1 MKNTLTIAVL
11 GLVVLFTASVAKA
24 DTVTFKIDTAY
35 ELGRLAAIQAQFDEN
50 RVVDE
55 AWAGHHIVAGNA
67 RFIDEQTGMSLD
79 LVAPM
84 MNTLFTNGYALPNGT
99 GTVHESYFRNPAA
112 GLRHTMGIDENV
124 GINQTELGPGYFTDW
139 SGTKTSLATSTLT
152 DGQKNAIQSLFDNA
166 YYAIYGNGFD
176 NLGTDAI
183 LFSLTLSTI
192 LYGQD
197 VQGDFSDSPDGSLIM
212 AALTGDWSE
221 LGFEAQAVDVVFYDL
236 LGSGKPYMDFDLDYT
251 DTGGQWYFFGV
262 EGDGAG
268 SNAVPEPAT
277 LALVG
282 LGLAGLG
289 LARARRRK

>member
-139 SGTKTSLATSTLT
+139 TGTKTSLSTASALN
-152 DGQKNAIQSLFDNA
+152 DIQKNAIQSLFDNA

-176 NLGTDAI
+176 NLGVDAV

-192 LYGQD
+192 LYGHD
-197 VQGDFSDSPDGSLIM
+197 VQEDFSDSPDGSLIM
-212 AALTGDWSE
+212 AALTGDWSG
-221 LGFEAQAVDVVFYDL
+221 LGYEFQAVDVVFYDL
-236 LGSGKPYMDFDLDYT
+236 WSSGDAYMDFGLSHT
-251 DTGGQWYFFGV
+251 DVGGNWYFFGV
-262 EGDGAG
+262 EGSAA
-268 SNAVPEPAT
+268 AVPEPAT
-277 LALVG
+277 LAVLG